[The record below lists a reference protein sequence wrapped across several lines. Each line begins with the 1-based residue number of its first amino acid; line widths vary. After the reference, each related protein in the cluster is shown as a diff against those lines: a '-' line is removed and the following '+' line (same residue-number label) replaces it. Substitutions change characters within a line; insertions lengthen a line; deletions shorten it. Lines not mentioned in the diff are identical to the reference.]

1 MSWPEPG
8 IHFGVS
14 EADYHAIGHA
24 QGVVSK
30 SLLWKFAANPHKW
43 RFGAQQVNQTDSMR
57 WGSLVDCLTLTPS
70 AFDRDF
76 VVSQYDEYRTNEAK
90 AWRDEQTRTVVK
102 RAERDEAYEAVDA
115 IWNHSIAAGVLE
127 NSTRQVS
134 VIADAVEPVTGEPFR
149 AKCRLDIVPDA
160 QGEYSDWLF
169 DLKTCQSLHKIEHTI
184 ADFGYHV
191 QAALY
196 LDLWNKDAAA
206 KRTRWGFIFQESES
220 PYEVAVV
227 ELAQPDIHA
236 GREWYQA
243 ALAKWCRCERDQNWP
258 SPWEDEIKV
267 VSRPAWARKGDE
279 A

>member
-1 MSWPEPG
+1 
-8 IHFGVS
+8 VS
-14 EADYHAIGHA
+14 EADYHRTGKPLI
-24 QGVVSK
+24 VSK
-30 SLLWKFAANPHKW
+30 SLLWRFAANPHKW
-43 RFGAQQVNQTDSMR
+43 RFGPATLQTTSMA

-76 VVSQYDEYRTNEAK
+76 VISPYDEYRTNEAK
-90 AWRDEQTRTVVK
+90 AWRDAQTKTVVK
-102 RAERDEAYEAVDA
+102 QAEYDEALKASEA

-127 NSTRQVS
+127 NSTRQAS
-134 VIADAVEPVTGEPFR
+134 VIADAVEPVTGEAFR

-160 QGEYSDWLF
+160 KSEYQDWLF
-169 DLKTCQSLHKIEHTI
+169 DLKTSQSLHKIESTI

-191 QAALY
+191 QAAFY
-196 LDLWNKDAAA
+196 LDLYNSKAAD
-206 KRTRWGFIFQESES
+206 KRSRWGFIWQESED

-236 GREWYQA
+236 GREWYQR
-243 ALAKWCRCERDQNWP
+243 ALAIWCRCERDQSWP

-279 A
+279 V

>member
-8 IHFGVS
+8 VHFGVS
-14 EADYHAIGHA
+14 EAEYHRTGKPLII
-24 QGVVSK
+24 SK
-30 SLLWKFAANPHKW
+30 SLLWKFYQNPHKW
-43 RFGAQQVNQTDSMR
+43 KYGVRETSQTDSMR

-76 VVSQYDEYRTNEAK
+76 VISPYAEFRTNEAK
-90 AWRDEQTRTVVK
+90 AWRDNEKRTVVK
-102 RAERDEAYEAVDA
+102 QAEINEAMKASEA
-115 IWNHSIAAGVLE
+115 IWNHSLAEAVLE
-127 NSTRQVS
+127 GSARQVS
-134 VIADAVEPVTGEPFR
+134 VIADAVEPVTGEAFR

-160 QGEYSDWLF
+160 EGEYWDWLF
-169 DLKTCQSLHKIEHTI
+169 DLKTCQSLHKIESTI

-191 QAALY
+191 QAAFY
-196 LDLWNKDAAA
+196 LDLYNSKAAD
-206 KRTRWGFIFQESES
+206 KRTRWGFIWQESES

-227 ELAQPDIHA
+227 ELAAPDIHA
-236 GREWYQA
+236 GREWYQR
-243 ALAKWCRCERDQNWP
+243 ALATWCRCERDQSWP

>member
-1 MSWPEPG
+1 
-8 IHFGVS
+8 VS
-14 EADYHAIGHA
+14 EAEYHRTGKPLI
-24 QGVVSK
+24 VSK
-30 SLLWKFAANPHKW
+30 SLLWKFYQNPHKW
-43 RFGAQQVNQTDSMR
+43 KYGVRETSQTDSMR

-76 VVSQYDEYRTNEAK
+76 IVSPYDNYQTKEARE
-90 AWRDEQTRTVVK
+90 WRDAQTRTVVK
-102 RAERDEAYEAVDA
+102 QSERDEAYEAVDA

-134 VIADAVEPVTGEPFR
+134 VIADAVEPVTAQPFR
-149 AKCRLDIVPDA
+149 AKCRLDIVPHSKW
-160 QGEYSDWLF
+160 GYRDWLF
-169 DLKTCQSLHKIEHTI
+169 DLKTCQSLHKIPGTI
-184 ADFGYHV
+184 ADFGYHI
-191 QAALY
+191 QAAFY
-196 LDLWNKDAAA
+196 LDLYNAKAAD
-206 KRTRWGFIFQESES
+206 KRSRWGFIFQESES

-243 ALAKWCRCERDQNWP
+243 ALATWCRCERDQSWP

-279 A
+279 V